1 MSKCSERTRNAIEN
15 DEDVKVISQ
24 IKFKDSFWI
33 VKDFRAR
40 KMIRAEI
47 MDLVTD
53 YLFTFYGGFGIPSK
67 IFLAMITKWYL
78 YSFHFYFSTLRAF
91 SMKEFQLYLAQFC
104 MLGKFMFT

>member
-67 IFLAMITKWYL
+67 NFLAMITKWYF
-78 YSFHFYFSTLRAF
+78 YSFFFCDGIESMQNNAALKRRKRHRIFLHF
-91 SMKEFQLYLAQFC
+91 
-104 MLGKFMFT
+104 